1 MAERIPASQK
11 IDGEN
16 RTISFFSAGSSKYEC
31 GVSEWRGNWGDSF
44 SNLK

>member
-16 RTISFFSAGSSKYEC
+16 RTISLLQLVLPHMSVEFPSGVETGVILSAI
-31 GVSEWRGNWGDSF
+31 
-44 SNLK
+44 